1 MIIYGTVYFAD
12 AVCRNIEGVHVG
24 IESIH
29 TGVET
34 YTGDE
39 GGVTKA
45 FAWMLTAYAQVSRV
59 YAVLKACT
67 RAVGEQE
74 DTHVGVRNSKDK
86 KKGIYIPIG
95 LLGTCKGMGVD
106 ASVNRKVPSNSHLRG
121 VANDSEDVTRPKLIS
136 TLSGGR
142 GML

>member
-1 MIIYGTVYFAD
+1 MGAKSVRMGVD

-24 IESIH
+24 IESIRA
-29 TGVET
+29 GVET

-59 YAVLKACT
+59 YAVSKACT

-86 KKGIYIPIG
+86 KKAFTY
-95 LLGTCKGMGVD
+95 LLAYWVLAKAWAWTQV
-106 ASVNRKVPSNSHLRG
+106 
-121 VANDSEDVTRPKLIS
+121 
-136 TLSGGR
+136 
-142 GML
+142 